1 MLAVAQVEHLAQRV
15 ADLQDS
21 ADSHTDA
28 HNERVAALQ
37 ATIERLIADADRE
50 SDERVK
56 ELEANIQVL
65 EQQVLAD
72 HHTSPHKITKIVC
85 VKTSVL
91 PELSV
96 PSHVWGHA

>member
-1 MLAVAQVEHLAQRV
+1 MAQQV

-37 ATIERLIADADRE
+37 ATIERLSADADRE

-65 EQQVLAD
+65 FFFLIGV

-96 PSHVWGHA
+96 PLHVWGHA